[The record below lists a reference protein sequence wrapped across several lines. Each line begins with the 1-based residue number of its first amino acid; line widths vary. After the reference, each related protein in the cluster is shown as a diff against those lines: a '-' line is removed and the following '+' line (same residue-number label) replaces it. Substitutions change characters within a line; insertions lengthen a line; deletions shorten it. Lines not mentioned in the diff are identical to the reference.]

1 MFQILSFFYKQNLY
15 LISVFGKS
23 TFLLE
28 NKLRLSF
35 AVDLEMPNVCFDK
48 KRRGLITSSKVLISS
63 STTLGEITYGVLKDD
78 FIAS

>member
-23 TFLLE
+23 TVLLE

-35 AVDLEMPNVCFDK
+35 AVDLEMSNVCFDK
-48 KRRGLITSSKVLISS
+48 KQEKTGINHVVESIDQFV
-63 STTLGEITYGVLKDD
+63 DD
-78 FIAS
+78 FG